1 MVVRY
6 HRAPMTH
13 LLHTEP
19 LPSDD
24 RLAQLATAHLT
35 RSSALQLVAEL
46 LTRLRDM
53 NFPWWTPEQL
63 RRAYPSAER
72 MRWLEQRPDLRQRIT
87 TQLTGLAPRAARN
100 KAPEF
105 QSALIDSVLD
115 EGDIGLDVFEAAF
128 EPVDLAVYGPA
139 EDFFQL
145 FRRRMPWE
153 DDSTPHQDLIGWLIG
168 AFLSDKCSLDGSPR
182 TPILSALDVRTA
194 IDGAVWHSRVPL
206 HVRVAIDE
214 ARFASHR
221 ERPHEPF
228 TVDRDLAIATPALI
242 AASIPLKDLL
252 GVVELAASSLGFD
265 ERGGGREH
273 ASRSAGSVPEVADEV
288 PRQTVPPASPYEDFA
303 DEVPR
308 QTVPPAS
315 PYEDFADEPTGFSP
329 EAPPDF
335 EPVAAEPSSDPPT
348 SQRFAASEPAPPPD
362 FSAQP
367 GYPAPVLPMVL
378 DAAAFEVGLPLT
390 EESTGALDDVVRADQ
405 ASLSVS
411 DGWEVRASAGPR
423 DELESTNP
431 WAAASPELASATERK
446 ESKDSD

>member
-1 MVVRY
+1 
-6 HRAPMTH
+6 MTH

-72 MRWLEQRPDLRQRIT
+72 MRWLEQRPDVRQRIT

-100 KAPEF
+100 KSPEF

-115 EGDIGLDVFEAAF
+115 EGDIGLDVFESAF
-128 EPVDLAVYGPA
+128 EPVDIAVYGPA

-273 ASRSAGSVPEVADEV
+273 ATRSAGSVPEVADEV
-288 PRQTVPPASPYEDFA
+288 PRQTIPPASPYEFT
-303 DEVPR
+303 E
-308 QTVPPAS
+308 
-315 PYEDFADEPTGFSP
+315 FADEPTGFSTDGPAGPSP
-329 EAPPDF
+329 ELASN
-335 EPVAAEPSSDPPT
+335 VPSSDPPT
-348 SQRFAASEPAPPPD
+348 SQRVAASEPAPPPD

-367 GYPAPVLPMVL
+367 DYPAPVLPMVL
-378 DAAAFEVGLPLT
+378 DAAAFDGNVPLA
-390 EESTGALDDVVRADQ
+390 EESTGALDEVVQ
-405 ASLSVS
+405 AEQVALSLS
-411 DGWEVRASAGPR
+411 DGWEVRPAAGLK

-431 WAAASPELASATERK
+431 WAAASPELSALSGERK